1 MQLNPKLKFD
11 LQLFTADS
19 SNVYRC
25 RRTEKPPLRRST
37 SQDRS
42 SSLPSAMTDAARV
55 SASVLLYPWSQQP
68 RTAAFASQ
76 RRRSLSQYKRN
87 VPQVQ
92 KQNKMTIQVF
102 EVFARALT
110 YLVRWAGPLEVLLL
124 FSTLL
129 EVIAGW
135 EMKWTTMSVH
145 STMNERACTV
155 LPKGWRSQCSLQFGL
170 TRGNL
175 SNSRTSS
182 FPSYKSYAVPSGC
195 EKGNEV
201 NAEAIVK
208 E

>member
-1 MQLNPKLKFD
+1 ML
-11 LQLFTADS
+11 
-19 SNVYRC
+19 
-25 RRTEKPPLRRST
+25 
-37 SQDRS
+37 
-42 SSLPSAMTDAARV
+42 RV
-55 SASVLLYPWSQQP
+55 SQPQCCSTPGPSSRAWPPSRHNEEDCSVN
-68 RTAAFASQ
+68 TNANA
-76 RRRSLSQYKRN
+76 
-87 VPQVQ
+87 PQVQ

-145 STMNERACTV
+145 STMNERACIV

-182 FPSYKSYAVPSGC
+182 FPSYKSYAVPSG
-195 EKGNEV
+195 
-201 NAEAIVK
+201 
-208 E
+208 